1 MIFSLFGK
9 KDNGAGLPDE
19 RGPLGIP
26 IGGALE
32 LDLLS
37 LEADAATGEPGMALP
52 EGGTFVCVAYGEAR
66 LDANTVLSRYYDDDD
81 RLLQVLSAS
90 GRYGDTIDDVSI
102 YHPWDSVVPAGQ
114 AEWDRWIGPRGMVG
128 EARYDA
134 DGVLFERFWGAGEER
149 ADLVEFVEDIEDGRG
164 KRAIHQTCMLY
175 ARPVG
180 RTQEMLLINVERE
193 LAAGSSRQGGSIE
206 FLLGYGLGAADV
218 RRV

>member
-9 KDNGAGLPDE
+9 KTPETELPAE
-19 RGPLGIP
+19 VGPLGIP

-37 LEADAATGEPGMALP
+37 LEADASASQPGMALP
-52 EGGTFVCVAYGEAR
+52 HGGTFVCVAYGEAR

-90 GRYGDTIDDVSI
+90 GRFGDAIDDISI

-114 AEWDRWIGPRGMVG
+114 SEWDRWVGASGMVG

-134 DGVLFERFWGAGEER
+134 DGVVFDRFWGEGEER
-149 ADLVEFVEDIEDGRG
+149 ADLVEFVEDIDDGRQ

-175 ARPVG
+175 SRPLG
-180 RTQEMLLINVERE
+180 RTREMLLINVERE
-193 LAAGSSRQGGSIE
+193 LSAGSARQGGSIE